1 MNQIATG
8 FPAARRTFSRPPR
21 LRVHMSED
29 TTAVRRISVSEARV
43 LLDAGRGV
51 LVDVR
56 GRRLYEQ
63 SHAAG
68 AVSRPRG
75 LRPAQDRKSTRLNSS
90 HLVIS
95 YAVFCLKKKNDNIR
109 STKL

>member
-8 FPAARRTFSRPPR
+8 FPGPGRTFSRPPR

-68 AVSRPRG
+68 AVSLPLAVIEATQG
-75 LRPAQDRKSTRLNSS
+75 QVSAGAVPPDRVLI
-90 HLVIS
+90 L
-95 YAVFCLKKKNDNIR
+95 YCA
-109 STKL
+109 